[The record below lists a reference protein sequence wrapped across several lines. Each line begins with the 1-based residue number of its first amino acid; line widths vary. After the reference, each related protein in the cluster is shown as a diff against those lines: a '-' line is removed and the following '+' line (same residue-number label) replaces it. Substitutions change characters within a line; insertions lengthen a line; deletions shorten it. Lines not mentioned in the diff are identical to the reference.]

1 MAMSKSWTLLSHHA
15 HVLIALDRDPD
26 YTIDQLAQIL
36 GVTSRSVVNV
46 LNDLVADGYVS
57 KTKDGRNNH
66 YEINKKAPLRHSTS
80 KGKTVG
86 QMISALG
93 ELGKS

>member
-1 MAMSKSWTLLSHHA
+1 MSKSWTLLSHHA

-36 GVTSRSVVNV
+36 GVTSRSVVN
-46 LNDLVADGYVS
+46 LINDLVEGGYVS

-66 YEINKKAPLRHSTS
+66 YEINKKAPLRHATS
-80 KGKTVG
+80 QGKTVG
-86 QMISALG
+86 QLIAALG
-93 ELGKS
+93 ELGKG

>member
-1 MAMSKSWTLLSHHA
+1 
-15 HVLIALDRDPD
+15 VLIALDRDPD

-46 LNDLVADGYVS
+46 INDLVADGYVS

>member
-1 MAMSKSWTLLSHHA
+1 MSKSWTLLSHHA

-46 LNDLVADGYVS
+46 INDLVADGYVS

-86 QMISALG
+86 KMISALG

>member
-1 MAMSKSWTLLSHHA
+1 MSKSWTLLSHHA

-36 GVTSRSVVNV
+36 GVISRSVVNV
-46 LNDLVADGYVS
+46 INDLVADGYVS